1 MKTSEIAKL
10 SKVHP
15 NTVRLY
21 EEWQFISPVPRKPNG
36 YRVYSEL
43 HLKQM
48 EISRLAFRQEFIQ
61 NNLRKKATEIVR
73 LSGRE
78 QFKDSLRAA
87 ESYLTY
93 LQTEYEF
100 ALKAIETV
108 KNLLQ
113 NKSITGQTYSH
124 KSVASMLQLTE
135 ETIRNWERNHLYT
148 VKRNAQNRRIYTER
162 DIQKLLVIRTLR
174 SAHFSITSIAHLFQ
188 EMKQSKKNTDILE
201 ILQTP
206 TFSSDFFH
214 VTDDLMNQLKIAM
227 DDLKSIIAILTEL
240 Q

>member
-1 MKTSEIAKL
+1 MRTSEIAEL
-10 SKVHP
+10 SQVHP

-21 EEWQFISPVPRKPNG
+21 EEWQYISPVPRKQNG

-48 EISRLAFRQEFIQ
+48 KIARLAFRQEFIQ

-78 QFKDSLRAA
+78 QFKESLQAA
-87 ESYLTY
+87 EAYLAY
-93 LQTEYEF
+93 LRTEYEY

-108 KNLLQ
+108 KHILQ
-113 NKSITGQTYSH
+113 NKSITDKTYSH
-124 KSVASMLQLTE
+124 KAVAAMLQLTE
-135 ETIRNWERNHLYT
+135 ETLRYWERNHLYT
-148 VKRNAQNRRIYTER
+148 VERNAQNRRIYTER
-162 DIQKLLVIRTLR
+162 DVQKLLVIRTLR
-174 SAHFSITSIAHLFQ
+174 SAHFSITSIAHLFH
-188 EMKQSKKNTDILE
+188 ELEQSKEKTDLLQ

-206 TFSSDFFH
+206 TFSTEFFH

-227 DDLKSIIAILTEL
+227 KDVKSIIAILTEL